1 MFEKILLFSKKI
13 SNVNIRHLGVYTLAL
28 CHRPRKNALLLYI
41 ILGGIYDHLCFVGK
55 VRDKCANLI
64 LCHGKGVVLPPV
76 IMTLLPRYLIRETA
90 YCDFTVI
97 EDDCHVE
104 KSSSI
109 PSK

>member
-1 MFEKILLFSKKI
+1 MFEKILLFSKKYQI
-13 SNVNIRHLGVYTLAL
+13 IPFLVTVVLLSNDKQCVVLTEPFTSLHQTTVLQ
-28 CHRPRKNALLLYI
+28 
-41 ILGGIYDHLCFVGK
+41 IYYNKTAEFSFVGK

-76 IMTLLPRYLIRETA
+76 IMTVML
-90 YCDFTVI
+90 
-97 EDDCHVE
+97 E